1 MVGILKTHRPQSL
14 LHGGRFLASRGG
26 ADKQEGVLVSE
37 KLRASASV
45 ELQAAVATS
54 VELLRIAAVELLHAV
69 HGLDES
75 LHAELLDVMRNNDLL
90 NHNTLARDSHLLHAN
105 TLHND
110 LLPELLTVASQGRHS
125 RKGNQGEGE
134 DEGFHFISPIK
145 KG

>member
-1 MVGILKTHRPQSL
+1 MGEEL
-14 LHGGRFLASRGG
+14 LASAR
-26 ADKQEGVLVSE
+26 
-37 KLRASASV
+37 V
-45 ELQAAVATS
+45 ELQAARMATS

-75 LHAELLDVMRNNDLL
+75 LHPELLDVLGLHESLDNDLL
-90 NHNTLARDSHLLHAN
+90 ARDAHLLHAN
-105 TLHND
+105 TLDNN

>member
-1 MVGILKTHRPQSL
+1 
-14 LHGGRFLASRGG
+14 
-26 ADKQEGVLVSE
+26 VSE
-37 KLRASASV
+37 ELLAAARV
-45 ELQAAVATS
+45 ELQAARMATS
-54 VELLRIAAVELLHAV
+54 VELLRIAVVELLHAV

-134 DEGFHFISPIK
+134 DEGFHFISPLK